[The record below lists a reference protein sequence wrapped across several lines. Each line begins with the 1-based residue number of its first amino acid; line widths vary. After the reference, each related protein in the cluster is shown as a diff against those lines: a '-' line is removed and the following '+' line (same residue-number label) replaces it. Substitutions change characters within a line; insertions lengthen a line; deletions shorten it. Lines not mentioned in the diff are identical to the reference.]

1 MENTSFANIRLTCST
16 KRICGGGNV
25 EQWRPTQCSS
35 ESNYREFRGRAS
47 QRSALFCSLHSARCL
62 EWYRALWPALWCGI
76 CWASTWWVGWW
87 WWFWSALCA
96 SSCNWATLL
105 VRAERANWCWHH
117 FIEDYIAIS
126 GKYFYLSGKIELFL
140 FLRGERELII
150 CGRLEE
156 FWTWLVEGFLFSC
169 SHCSH
174 SQEEEIDSWKSWRPP
189 NWSSPDFLR
198 VSWRGSSTTLHP
210 SGWTSILSAIPSI
223 AGNLKI

>member
-1 MENTSFANIRLTCST
+1 MWDLLSIKWWMGWWWWLWWWWWWWA
-16 KRICGGGNV
+16 
-25 EQWRPTQCSS
+25 
-35 ESNYREFRGRAS
+35 
-47 QRSALFCSLHSARCL
+47 AL
-62 EWYRALWPALWCGI
+62 
-76 CWASTWWVGWW
+76 W

-126 GKYFYLSGKIELFL
+126 GKYLLKAPISIFL
-140 FLRGERELII
+140 ENRIVLILKRRWRADNLWAAWRILNLIGWRFLV
-150 CGRLEE
+150 C
-156 FWTWLVEGFLFSC
+156 LFSS

-174 SQEEEIDSWKSWRPP
+174 SQEEIDSWKSWRSP

-223 AGNLKI
+223 AANLKI